1 MNLSVIVLMR
11 WCYCM
16 IVSIQMI
23 LCIFRV
29 DMQMRQGIERYQEY
43 EIRDGV
49 IGFLC
54 YLLCK
59 PVSGLA

>member
-1 MNLSVIVLMR
+1 
-11 WCYCM
+11 M

-54 YLLCK
+54 YLLY
-59 PVSGLA
+59 VSRYLD